1 MLKILLE
8 SLIIEC
14 LENGINL
21 DKEINYLYETLN
33 KPHLTDLQKEIKNS
47 NIGMQEF
54 KLKAYEIMNSEDFKE
69 ELQDLGIEL

>member
-47 NIGMQEF
+47 NIGIQEL
-54 KLKAYEIMNSEDFKE
+54 KLKMHEIMNSEDFKE
-69 ELQDLGIEL
+69 ELQDMGIEL